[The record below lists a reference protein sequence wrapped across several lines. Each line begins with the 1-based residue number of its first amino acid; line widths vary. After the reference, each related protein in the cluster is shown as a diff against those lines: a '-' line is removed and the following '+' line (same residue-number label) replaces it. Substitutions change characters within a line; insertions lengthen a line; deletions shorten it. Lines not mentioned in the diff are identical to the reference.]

1 MPVFS
6 NIVMNDYLRDIAK
19 LCGFNKPLTC
29 HVARHTAASVVFLAN
44 RVSLE
49 NVAKILGHK
58 STKMTQRYAK
68 VLDISIKRD
77 MENVATSFANVGN
90 L

>member
-1 MPVFS
+1 M
-6 NIVMNDYLRDIAK
+6 
-19 LCGFNKPLTC
+19 
-29 HVARHTAASVVFLAN
+29 
-44 RVSLE
+44 E

-77 MENVATSFANVGN
+77 MENVAACFANF
-90 L
+90 

>member
-1 MPVFS
+1 
-6 NIVMNDYLRDIAK
+6 MNDYLRDIAK
-19 LCGFNKPLTC
+19 LCGFTKPLTC

-44 RVSLE
+44 KVSME
-49 NVAKILGHK
+49 NVAKILGHN

-77 MENVATSFANVGN
+77 MENVAACFANF
-90 L
+90 